1 MVRTGLEWFD
11 SAIAHC
17 GDVRLE
23 RIAIGERSAVIA
35 YTERMID
42 GTLYTQKLLPEVRAG
57 LADER
62 GFVPPLASVPLA
74 ADDERQRKLVF
85 AQLFSGS
92 VILFAGGRLYDY
104 SISNL
109 PERMPEESSTEL
121 SVKGPRDGLIEE
133 LYVNLTLIR
142 KRLRTPDLKVEQYRL
157 GSESQTRVALLYMA
171 SAAPGNLVEEAR
183 RRLSKVTAEVVYGS
197 GQWEELIADRSNSLF
212 PLIGYTGRPDF
223 IVRSLIAGRVAFLVD
238 GLPIGYTAPA
248 NLYNLLKSAEDNHNS
263 YYYVT
268 VERILRLLGLVTT
281 LALPGFWVALS
292 AFSIDQFPFPLLS
305 TIVMSRTGLPMS
317 TTMEM
322 FFMLGMFE
330 LFREAGLRLPQAVGQ
345 TVAVVGG
352 IIVGDA
358 AIRAGLT
365 SPTMLVVSAI
375 TNITSFTLVNQTLLG
390 SVSLMRI
397 GVVIASS
404 FLGMFGFFV
413 SMFAILLYLAS
424 LSSFGVPYL
433 APLAPIRWKS
443 FWYAF
448 VRFPTK
454 YLHNP
459 LGPRP
464 KSPERR

>member
-1 MVRTGLEWFD
+1 M
-11 SAIAHC
+11 
-17 GDVRLE
+17 E
-23 RIAIGERSAVIA
+23 RISVGERSAVLA
-35 YTERMID
+35 YTDRMID
-42 GTLYTQKLLPEVRAG
+42 GALFAEKLLPEVRAG
-57 LADER
+57 LADSR
-62 GFVPPLASVPLA
+62 GFIPPLAAVPLHVV
-74 ADDERQRKLVF
+74 DERHRMNVF

-92 VILFAGGRLYDY
+92 VILFADGRIYGYPIAD
-104 SISNL
+104 L
-109 PERMPEESSTEL
+109 PQRTPEESSAEI
-121 SVKGPRDGLIEE
+121 SVKGPRDGFIEE
-133 LYVNLTLIR
+133 LPVNLTLVR
-142 KRLRTPDLKVEQYRL
+142 RRLRTPDLKVEQHKI
-157 GSESQTRVALLYMA
+157 GSESQTKIALLYMA
-171 SAAPGNLVEEAR
+171 SIAPPGLVKEAR
-183 RRLSKVTAEVVYGS
+183 HRLKKITAKVISGS
-197 GQWEELIADRSNSLF
+197 GQWEEMIADRSNSLF
-212 PLIGYTGRPDF
+212 PLIDYTGRPDYV
-223 IVRSLIAGRVAFLVD
+223 VRSLIAGRVAFLMEGVPL
-238 GLPIGYTAPA
+238 GYLAPI

-263 YYYVT
+263 FYYVT
-268 VERILRLLGLVTT
+268 LERILRLFGFVTT

-292 AFSIDQFPFPLLS
+292 AFNVDQFPFPLLS
-305 TIVMSRTGLPMS
+305 TIVMSRSGLPMS

-375 TNITSFTLVNQTLLG
+375 TNISSFTLVNQTLLG

-397 GVVIASS
+397 GVVLASS

-413 SMFAILLYLAS
+413 SMFAILFYLAS

-433 APLAPIRWKS
+433 SPIAPIKWRD
-443 FWYAF
+443 FWFAF
-448 VRFPTK
+448 LRFPAK

-464 KSPERR
+464 KSK